1 MAPHPTISFEKPT
14 VEGRFRVLPPG
25 VSACEVAGVARGA
38 GLAFLVGSAVG
49 WGREQLR
56 SWIVECYAPAVSWT
70 RVADGGGTEDS
81 LSGLDE
87 VDVHALIT
95 GTRERMMR
103 MLLTARV
110 NWRPPSFARAM
121 IEARLTVTVYDRDGE
136 QAYAPAVHADM
147 RLVDRVT
154 SLFVSDYLSRPSD
167 YDRIV
172 SCDSCGDV
180 AIGTAPRH
188 SCWCADPPAQSGIV
202 ERPRGAHRYAP
213 RITLRGVG

>member
-14 VEGRFRVLPPG
+14 VEGRFRVLPTG
-25 VSACEVAGVARGA
+25 ISAREVVDVARSA
-38 GLAFLVGSAVG
+38 GLAFVVGSAVG

-56 SWIVECYAPAVSWT
+56 SWLVECYAPAVSWT
-70 RVADGGGTEDS
+70 RTADGRPTDDP
-81 LSGLDE
+81 LAGLDE
-87 VDVHALIT
+87 VDVPALVDS
-95 GTRERMMR
+95 TRQRTMR
-103 MLLTARV
+103 MLVTARD
-110 NWRPPSFARAM
+110 NWKPPSFARSM

-136 QAYAPAVHADM
+136 QAYAPAVHTDM
-147 RLVDRVT
+147 RLIDRVT

-172 SCDSCGDV
+172 SCDACGDL
-180 AIGTAPRH
+180 AIGTAPRD

-202 ERPRGAHRYAP
+202 ERPHGARRYVP